1 MLTSPVVSRLTER
14 PRSNGGVSQTQD
26 VNVRKRWDGLLKRL
40 LMPITA
46 VMSQENAAWNKD
58 VVEEQVGQVPCL
70 VKMLNSKSTLVDSS
84 KSSVILPFIILPNLT
99 ALKSHSPNNLYHL
112 LFACLKLN
120 ERDI

>member
-1 MLTSPVVSRLTER
+1 MVKGLDMPTSPVVSRLTER

-58 VVEEQVGQVPCL
+58 VVEEQVPYL
-70 VKMLNSKSTLVDSS
+70 VEMLNSRAT
-84 KSSVILPFIILPNLT
+84 PCRF
-99 ALKSHSPNNLYHL
+99 
-112 LFACLKLN
+112 
-120 ERDI
+120 E